1 MIRKYE
7 AVFALTSKLNENE
20 TKEYA
25 EKLKKIIEGSGDVK
39 IIDSAMDA
47 RNFPYLIKKESKGT
61 FVTYGFEAPPESIQK
76 IKEELKHRDE
86 ILRVTFVKKE

>member
-1 MIRKYE
+1 MVRKYE
-7 AVFALTSKLNENE
+7 VVFTISSKLNENE

-25 EKLKKIIEGSGDVK
+25 EKLKKVIEISSDVK
-39 IIDSAMDA
+39 IIDTVIEA

-61 FVTYGFEAPPESIQK
+61 FLTFLFEAPPEVIQK

-86 ILRVTFVKKE
+86 ILRTTFMKKE